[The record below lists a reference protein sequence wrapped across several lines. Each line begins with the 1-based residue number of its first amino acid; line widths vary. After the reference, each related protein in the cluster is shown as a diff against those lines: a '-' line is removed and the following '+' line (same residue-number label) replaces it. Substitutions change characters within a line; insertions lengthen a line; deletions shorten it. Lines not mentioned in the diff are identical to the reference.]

1 MMKKF
6 FNLGTIAILVAFMLI
21 LVSIIIINK
30 ANASELYPACG
41 IVVEID
47 EENDLVMVEDF
58 NGDIWIF
65 EGIED
70 WFIGDICAMMMDD
83 NGTDTIYDDI
93 IVSVR
98 YCGWVE

>member
-1 MMKKF
+1 M
-6 FNLGTIAILVAFMLI
+6 
-21 LVSIIIINK
+21 
-30 ANASELYPACG
+30 YPACG
-41 IVVEID
+41 IVIEID

-98 YCGWVE
+98 YRGWVK

>member
-6 FNLGTIAILVAFMLI
+6 FNLGTIAILAAFMLV
-21 LVSIIIINK
+21 LVSIIVINK

-47 EENDLVMVEDF
+47 EENNLVMVEDF

-70 WFIGDICAMMMDD
+70 WFIGDICAMMMDN
-83 NGTDTIYDDI
+83 NGTDIIYDDI
-93 IVSVR
+93 IISVR
-98 YCGWVE
+98 CCGWIE